1 MKIVVDYEPTTGTV
15 TNPRDSLYIGTVIGL
30 QCGPEEPTK
39 VAGVSENKLTAQ
51 ELIGLHESGLTSV
64 EILSLRREGIL

>member
-1 MKIVVDYEPTTGTV
+1 MEILVDYELTTGTV
-15 TNPRDSLYIGTVIGL
+15 TNPSNGLYIGTVMGL
-30 QCGPEEPTK
+30 QYTAQDPTK
-39 VAGVSENKLTAQ
+39 VAAVSENKLTAQ